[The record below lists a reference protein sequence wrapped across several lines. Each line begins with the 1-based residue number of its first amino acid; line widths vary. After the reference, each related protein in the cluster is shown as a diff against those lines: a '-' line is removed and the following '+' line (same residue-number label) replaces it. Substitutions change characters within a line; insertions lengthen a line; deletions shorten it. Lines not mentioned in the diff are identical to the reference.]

1 MTNCTL
7 LRRDFLLFQELQTMM
22 SFLAHDLLYAARQLR
37 KNLGFTTAAVLTLA
51 LGIGANLTV
60 FLILYGVILRPLPF
74 PQPQRVVRINR
85 FYPVLHDTVVPAYS
99 GTKTLFMHRESRTLE
114 SAAAY
119 DYIPSHV
126 NLLQGEQVV
135 PLEALR
141 ATSGFFHV
149 FQMEPKIGRGF
160 SPADMVPNAP
170 GVAVLSDAT
179 WRQHFA
185 ADPSILGRA
194 ITLGNKPYTVVGV
207 ANPAFRLDAKVDVW
221 TPLQITEGPSDQSNM
236 YNFAGRL
243 KPGVTR
249 AQAED
254 DLRRT
259 LLQLKSTYPDLWDQ
273 YESVRVVDFHDSLVG
288 QVRPALEMLMGAVG
302 LILVIVSANI
312 LSLLLTRSI
321 ARRREMGLRAAL
333 GASGWRILR
342 QLLVENAL
350 LCILG
355 GAVGVELAAFATP
368 ALMHLS
374 PLPLPQFASLHVGGS
389 ALLFAAALMLACALL
404 FSLVPAAESRRTQ
417 LNESLRVNSAQVA
430 AGRNLAQKSL
440 VVSEVA
446 VSLVLMVAAG
456 LLLTSF
462 WKLIHVSPGF
472 EAANVLTF
480 KTSFTEQQAATS
492 ASLGQRMD
500 ELAARLEAQSGVEAA
515 AAVNALPTQLTPDWP
530 FEILGRKAGNSDAGG
545 DEKYMPI
552 TADYFTAMR
561 IPVVEGRSF
570 RLSDTHGAEPVV
582 VINQQVARDFFKGQ
596 SAIGQHIQI
605 AKGMGPGI
613 EDSVREIVGV
623 VGDTKSAGLDQP
635 APGIVYLPAAQIPDA
650 LTKMNNGLVGQSWVV
665 RTRTG
670 QVDVAAA
677 QRIFMDNAR
686 TPLLSVET
694 MQSVI
699 SASMAQQRF
708 TMMLLGCFGLM
719 SLLMGGAGLY
729 GVMSYSV
736 ARRTKEIGVR
746 MAIGA
751 RRADILRMIL
761 REAGLL
767 VGLGL
772 VVGLAA
778 SLAGAQLL
786 RSLLFGIAPRDPF
799 TLAATCGVL
808 LLTGLFAAWWPASRA
823 ASTEP
828 MQALHME

>member
-1 MTNCTL
+1 MT
-7 LRRDFLLFQELQTMM
+7 

-37 KNLGFTTAAVLTLA
+37 KNLGFTAAAVLTLA

-99 GTKTLFMHRESRTLE
+99 GTKTLFMHRASRTLE

-126 NLLQGEQVV
+126 NLLQGDQVV

-149 FQMEPKIGRGF
+149 FQMEPRIGRGF
-160 SPADMVPNAP
+160 SPADMVPNVP

-185 ADPSILGRA
+185 ADPSILGRS

-221 TPLQITEGPSDQSNM
+221 TPLPITESPKDQSNM
-236 YNFAGRL
+236 YNFVGRL

-259 LLQLKSTYPDLWDQ
+259 LLQLKSTYPDLWNQ
-273 YESVRVVDFHDSLVG
+273 YEMVRVLDFHDSLVG
-288 QVRPALEMLMGAVG
+288 QVRPALQMLMGAVG
-302 LILVIVSANI
+302 LILVIVAANI

-355 GAVGVELAAFATP
+355 GAAGVELATFATP

-374 PLPLPQFASLHVGGS
+374 PLPLPQFASLHIGGS
-389 ALLFAAALMLACALL
+389 ALLFAAGLMLACALL
-404 FSLVPAAESRRTQ
+404 FSLVPAVESRRTQ
-417 LNESLRVNSAQVA
+417 LNESLRVNSAQMA
-430 AGRNLAQKSL
+430 AGRNLPQKSL

-462 WKLIHVSPGF
+462 WKLVHVSPGF
-472 EAANVLTF
+472 DSVNVLTF
-480 KTSFTEQQAATS
+480 KTSFTGQQATTS

-500 ELAARLEAQSGVEAA
+500 ELAARLEAQPGVEAA
-515 AAVNALPTQLTPDWP
+515 AAVNTLPTQLTPTMP
-530 FEILGRKAGNSDAGG
+530 FDILGRPAGTPNAGG
-545 DEKYMPI
+545 SEDYMPV
-552 TADYFTAMR
+552 TADFFDALR
-561 IPVVEGRSF
+561 IPVMAGRSF

-582 VINQQVARDFFKGQ
+582 IINQQVVLAYFKGQ
-596 SAIGQHIQI
+596 NPLGQHIRI
-605 AKGMGPGI
+605 GAVMGPGF

-623 VGDTKSAGLDQP
+623 VGDTKNAGLDAP
-635 APGIVYLPAAQIPDA
+635 APAILYLPQAQIPDRE
-650 LTKMNNGLVGQSWVV
+650 TQESGLLGQSWVV
-665 RTRTG
+665 RTKSS
-670 QVDVAAA
+670 QVDVTTAAR
-677 QRIFMDNAR
+677 RIFMDNAR

-694 MQSVI
+694 MQNVMR
-699 SASMAQQRF
+699 ASTAQQRF
-708 TMMLLGCFGLM
+708 TMLLLGCFGLM

-751 RRADILRMIL
+751 QRTDILRMVL

-828 MQALHME
+828 MQALRME